1 MKQQDIHG
9 RALAVPPQRARA
21 TGPSRHLAPNV
32 HAVTPA
38 PPLVTYRCGHCGD
51 LHTHC
56 WRGEGCYSALCL
68 DPPGP
73 YQYLVLR
80 EPTLFDEPMK
90 LTTKRRRR

>member
-1 MKQQDIHG
+1 MKQRTING
-9 RALAVPPQRARA
+9 RSLAVPPQRARE
-21 TGPSRHLAPNV
+21 TGPSRHLMRNV

-38 PPLVTYRCGHCGD
+38 PPLVTYRCGHCGE

-80 EPTLFDEPMK
+80 EPDLFTPPMHIK
-90 LTTKRRRR
+90 PRK